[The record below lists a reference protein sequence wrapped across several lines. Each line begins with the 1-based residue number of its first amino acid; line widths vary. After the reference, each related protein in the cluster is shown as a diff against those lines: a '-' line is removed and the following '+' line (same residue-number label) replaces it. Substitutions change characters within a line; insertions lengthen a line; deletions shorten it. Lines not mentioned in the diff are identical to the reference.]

1 MDSAGLMITSRAG
14 RLASPGLA
22 RWSRAGARGRAAA
35 AAFAVAVAAG
45 GCSTVPT
52 SGAVQQAGAGQVG
65 ISQDYSQ
72 PIPVGPG
79 PGWSTTEI
87 VSGFLAASASFA
99 NDHQVAREY
108 LDPVAQRKWRPGWAV
123 TVVSSTPTTST
134 AAPSI
139 REPLAGQAQN
149 EDEARVK
156 VTGLPVATLTD
167 TGQYLVSSGS
177 SSQSYDYSLLKI
189 NGQWRIDA
197 LPPSQLLLTQADFQ
211 RVYQPRD
218 LYFLTQSGRT
228 LVPDPVF
235 VPQQATNT
243 GLATGLVNAL
253 IEDHERGWLSGA
265 ALSGFPSSAQL
276 IDNPVIINGSNA
288 IVDLSEKHAPSNRR
302 QLEQMAAQ
310 LAWTL
315 GSGPTTIR
323 SVELQVNGRP
333 VQIRGTPY
341 QLPQAFR
348 GWMPTQPAASSLYII
363 SSHGGVQELSDI
375 GQPGTG
381 RVAAVPGAA
390 GAAGAPPF
398 SSIAVSPDRRWVA
411 GITAGGRAVYIGG
424 LSHGARLREWRP
436 TSGSCTSV
444 SWDDQGNLWIAAGGE
459 VWMLPPGGTSAP
471 LVTLDGVAPED
482 EVTQFRVAP
491 DGVRAAMIV
500 RGTFDNRPGSQVQL
514 AAITHSGPSASVGPP
529 VTIGSAIPDPVALSW
544 YGTDNVIVL
553 NGGSSGAQLYEVPLN
568 GGQPT
573 PIAVPGG
580 DTVSVTATS
589 PAGATAEIVLGM
601 PDGKIMVSAN
611 LGSFELAR
619 AIGAAPVYPG

>member
-1 MDSAGLMITSRAG
+1 MIILRVG
-14 RLASPGLA
+14 RLASAGLA
-22 RWSRAGARGRAAA
+22 WWPRAGARGRAVA
-35 AAFAVAVAAG
+35 AAFAVAVVAG
-45 GCSTVPT
+45 GCSTLPT
-52 SGAVQQAGAGQVG
+52 SGAVQLAGAGQVG
-65 ISQDYSQ
+65 IGQDYSQ

-79 PGWSTTEI
+79 PGWTTTEI

-108 LDPVAQRKWRPGWAV
+108 LDSTAQHRWRPGWAV
-123 TVVSSTPTTST
+123 TVVSRPPTTST

-139 REPLAGQAQN
+139 RQPLAGQQQE
-149 EDEARVK
+149 EDQAGVK

-177 SSQSYDYSLLKI
+177 SSQSYDYNLLKI
-189 NGQWRIDA
+189 NGQWRIDT
-197 LPPSQLLLTQADFQ
+197 LPTSQLLLTQADFE

-243 GLATGLVNAL
+243 ELATGLVKAL
-253 IEDHERGWLSGA
+253 LQDPEGWLSGA
-265 ALSGFPSSAQL
+265 ALTGFPSSVSL

-288 IVDLSEKHAPSNRR
+288 IVDLGEKHATSSRR

-315 GSGPTTIR
+315 GSGPTTIQ
-323 SVELQVNGRP
+323 SVELQINGRP
-333 VQIRGTPY
+333 VQIAGSQY
-341 QLPQAFR
+341 QLPQTF
-348 GWMPTQPAASSLYII
+348 GSWVPTQPDGSSLYVVT
-363 SSHGGVQELSDI
+363 SHGAVQELSGI
-375 GQPGTG
+375 GQPGSG
-381 RVAAVPGAA
+381 RAAAVPGPA
-390 GAAGAPPF
+390 GTAGTAGTPAF

-411 GITAGGRAVYIGG
+411 GITVGGGAVYIGG
-424 LSHGARLREWRP
+424 LSHHARLREWRP

-459 VWMLPPGGTSAP
+459 VWMLPPGGTTAP
-471 LVTLDGVAPED
+471 LVTMAGVPPED

-500 RGTFDNRPGSQVQL
+500 RGVFGRRPGSQVQL
-514 AAITHSGPSASVGPP
+514 AAITHSGPSASVGSP
-529 VTIGSAIPDPVALSW
+529 VIIGSAIADPEALSW
-544 YGTDNVIVL
+544 YGPDYDIVL
-553 NGGSSGAQLYEVPLN
+553 SGSSSGAQLYEVPLN

-573 PIAVPGG
+573 PIATNGG
-580 DTVSVTATS
+580 APVSVTATNPGGS
-589 PAGATAEIVLGM
+589 TAEIAVGLAG
-601 PDGKIMVSAN
+601 GKIMISAN
-611 LGSFELAR
+611 PGVFEPAR
-619 AIGAAPVYPG
+619 AAGAAPAYPG